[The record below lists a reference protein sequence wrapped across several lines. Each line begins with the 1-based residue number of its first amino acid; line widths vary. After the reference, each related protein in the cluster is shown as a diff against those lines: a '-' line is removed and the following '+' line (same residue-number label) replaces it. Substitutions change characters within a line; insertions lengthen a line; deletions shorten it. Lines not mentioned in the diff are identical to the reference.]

1 MLLYQK
7 MEYLLK
13 ELRSDLEIVSIRG
26 NVQTRLEKMN
36 SENLDGIILASA
48 GLKRLGLENLITD
61 YFNPEVFL
69 PAIGQGALGVE
80 CLKEGV
86 NREYFKNIDN
96 KEARIEVEAERSF
109 MKALNGDCHSLIGS
123 FTKIEG
129 KDLYLLGVYQIN
141 GKIVKKDIYGNKED
155 NIQLGKEL
163 ARKIINS
170 GR

>member
-1 MLLYQK
+1 
-7 MEYLLK
+7 
-13 ELRSDLEIVSIRG
+13 
-26 NVQTRLEKMN
+26 MN

-109 MKALNGDCHSLIGS
+109 MKALKEP
-123 FTKIEG
+123 FF
-129 KDLYLLGVYQIN
+129 LYY
-141 GKIVKKDIYGNKED
+141 
-155 NIQLGKEL
+155 
-163 ARKIINS
+163 
-170 GR
+170 